1 MIGSTL
7 VLIVIHIIL
16 LLLLLL
22 LILILLILIL
32 ILLLGPAILYSSAT
46 SEAEP
51 TLSTTAVPIMLKPL
65 SSLLP
70 MSGTWEGSPCLG
82 PTQLLLP
89 HLPQAQSHPIPRG

>member
-7 VLIVIHIIL
+7 VLIVIRIL

-22 LILILLILIL
+22 LILILIL